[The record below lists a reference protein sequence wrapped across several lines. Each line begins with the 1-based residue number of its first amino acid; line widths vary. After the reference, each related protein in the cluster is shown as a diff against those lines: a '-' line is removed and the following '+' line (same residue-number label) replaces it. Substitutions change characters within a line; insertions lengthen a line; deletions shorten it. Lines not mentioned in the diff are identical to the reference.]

1 MAQPAGRLFC
11 GQSFRISAVI
21 QSGLRDLGTQLAM
34 RRGSEKWPDEQPNDA
49 WSASKAAVV

>member
-34 RRGSEKWPDEQPNDA
+34 RRGSEKWPDEQPMMRGLLLRLQ
-49 WSASKAAVV
+49 WC

>member
-1 MAQPAGRLFC
+1 MSQPAGRLFC
-11 GQSFRISAVI
+11 GQSFRSSAVI